1 MAQGIRLDGFAELEE
16 TLTGLSNA
24 TFAKSIVRASLRKAA
39 KPLIQSA
46 RAKVMGYSP
55 TVGKSI
61 TVNYESKDGATIA
74 IGPKR
79 KNDKLVYLSGDLAM
93 FAAGTGRNPWFAHFI
108 EFGTSGIGRFKKK
121 GRTRYREDQPARP
134 FMRPAFEE
142 TKEEMMENFKT
153 SVWESI
159 TKYLNKKLKK

>member
-1 MAQGIRLDGFAELEE
+1 
-16 TLTGLSNA
+16 
-24 TFAKSIVRASLRKAA
+24 
-39 KPLIQSA
+39 
-46 RAKVMGYSP
+46 MGYSP

-74 IGPKR
+74 VGPKR